1 MTWMKS
7 IALVVFACLWA
18 PSVLLAKGD
27 VDSLKQLLNRETD
40 VAKKI
45 SLMLDLGQSYASEN
59 ADSAAMYLEAGY
71 QLAAGEKNITAQSKA
86 AAILGL
92 IYQYEDQVKSTE
104 YIFHA
109 LDLAEESGDQLQMA
123 YVYNIVGS
131 HYRVN
136 GDLEKSI
143 EFYNKS
149 LSIREFTKDS
159 LGIAVCYNN
168 LGICYMMSA
177 VYDTGLYFWEKS
189 LEMKMAIG
197 DSLSAAYTMANIAI
211 YYKDIDRIFEALQ
224 YTEKALGIEQRNNDF
239 IGAAHSS
246 QLMGEI
252 YNKTGNHS
260 KAIFWF
266 RESMAYSDKAGVT
279 YDKLE
284 ALKGLANAYEGQ
296 GDFKN
301 AFLTLQEYLL
311 LNEKYTNES
320 TEKIAQEMQ
329 TRYETEKKEKENLLL
344 KTQNEKQDLKLK
356 EETTRNELQEANNRY
371 LLAGLIFALL
381 LLGVII
387 FALRRVRQAKIQI
400 EEQKHLVEEKNK
412 EITDSINY
420 AKRIQ
425 AAILPPDQLI
435 KKVLPESFV
444 LYKPKD
450 IVAGDF
456 YWLQQKEETILLAAA
471 DCTGHGVPGAMV
483 SVVCNNA
490 LNRAVREY
498 GFTDPGKILDQ
509 TRVLVIEEFEKSA
522 EEVKDGMD
530 ISLCSISAG
539 MLLWAG
545 ANNPLW
551 ILRKDAEE
559 IEEIKADK
567 QPIGKYADSKPF
579 TTHQVKLNPGDAIYI
594 FTDGYQDQFGGE
606 KKKKFKASSLKSLI
620 CANRNLSMTDQKIK
634 LDDAFENWRGTLE
647 QIDDVCVLGIRI

>member
-1 MTWMKS
+1 MKS

-71 QLAAGEKNITAQSKA
+71 QLAASEKNITAQSKA

-284 ALKGLANAYEGQ
+284 ALKGLASAYEGQ

-425 AAILPPDQLI
+425 AAILPPDELI

-579 TTHQVKLNPGDAIYI
+579 TAHQVKLNPGDAIYI